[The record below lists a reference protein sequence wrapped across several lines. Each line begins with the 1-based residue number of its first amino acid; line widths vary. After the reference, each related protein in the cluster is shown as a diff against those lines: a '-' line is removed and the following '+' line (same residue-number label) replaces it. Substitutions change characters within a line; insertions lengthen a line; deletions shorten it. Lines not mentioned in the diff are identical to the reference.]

1 MADQDATLVVR
12 IIAFYSV
19 SFILSRYSTQ
29 LRIEVLLWSTMWQNV
44 VSMYVIFTVITCFYL
59 FSVITVIFS
68 WGPSVLWHHWL
79 GDRKGI
85 RPVKNMGDGGD
96 EHWLVRMEW
105 RPAGWSMCLPLS
117 IFPCTIKSRSFL
129 LAPAL
134 PGSPGKRA
142 VNGCGVVVVGAHFR
156 LYQILKQMSSVFL
169 SCL

>member
-29 LRIEVLLWSTMWQNV
+29 LRIEVLLWSMMWQNV

-59 FSVITVIFS
+59 FSVITIIFS
-68 WGPSVLWHHWL
+68 WEPSVLWHRWL

-117 IFPCTIKSRSFL
+117 IFPCTIKSRSSL

-142 VNGCGVVVVGAHFR
+142 VKRLWCGGGGGTLQALSDLKTNVV
-156 LYQILKQMSSVFL
+156 SFL